1 MKNSSWY
8 AAVVVSLL
16 VFPLA
21 ASSTGDNKHNP
32 TWWAKYQYPGKRRA
46 ASVGRGGSVNV
57 GANVDVSN
65 ECGPQSETYIA
76 LNSAQPRTLAGG
88 ANEIF
93 RLPMRGYFSS
103 DGGENWGGVDLP
115 LPPPLQGTNDTRF
128 GSDPSLAFDTTGNL
142 FYSYIVVF
150 FGNGSG
156 ADGTEMAVARPPNGG
171 PTCPQ
176 TTSFSFQ
183 TGSSLSNEQ
192 PASTTE

>member
-32 TWWAKYQYPGKRRA
+32 TWWAKYQYLAKHGA
-46 ASVGRGGSVNV
+46 TSGGSGASVNV

-88 ANEIF
+88 ANEIL
-93 RLPMRGYFSS
+93 RRPMRCYFSS
-103 DGGENWGGVDLP
+103 D
-115 LPPPLQGTNDTRF
+115 
-128 GSDPSLAFDTTGNL
+128 
-142 FYSYIVVF
+142 
-150 FGNGSG
+150 
-156 ADGTEMAVARPPNGG
+156 AVADAGR
-171 PTCPQ
+171 
-176 TTSFSFQ
+176 
-183 TGSSLSNEQ
+183 
-192 PASTTE
+192 ASTS

>member
-1 MKNSSWY
+1 MKNSSWH
-8 AAVVVSLL
+8 AAVLVALL

-32 TWWAKYQYPGKRRA
+32 TWWAKYQYLAKHGA
-46 ASVGRGGSVNV
+46 ASGGVSGGSVNV

-103 DGGENWGGVDLP
+103 DGGENWGAVHPP
-115 LPPPLQGTNDTRF
+115 LPPPTQGTNGRPF
-128 GSDPSLAFDTTGNL
+128 RSVPPLASPTTGNL
-142 FYSYIVVF
+142 FYS
-150 FGNGSG
+150 
-156 ADGTEMAVARPPNGG
+156 
-171 PTCPQ
+171 
-176 TTSFSFQ
+176 
-183 TGSSLSNEQ
+183 
-192 PASTTE
+192 